1 MRSRRLF
8 LLLLLLLRFR
18 RAICVALGFSFSA
31 YSDLIFV
38 CFRLDLLDKEKT
50 AVANCKEQF
59 SAWST

>member
-8 LLLLLLLRFR
+8 LLLLLLRFR

-31 YSDLIFV
+31 YSDLVFV